1 MKYQLSNCE
10 IEQLS
15 DSIFEATPK
24 EGIVVDKKCVDECW
38 KHWDDTQQEQ
48 FGLLI
53 NCKHAFS
60 FSFEGARDIYNHP
73 LQQKTAIFVDKK
85 DYESQENIT
94 FILRVK
100 ETSGLFLNCE
110 IFTDRDEAIEW
121 LSDV

>member
-24 EGIVVDKKCVDECW
+24 ENIVVDQKCLDECW
-38 KHWDDTQQEQ
+38 KHWDDSQKEP

-53 NCKHAFS
+53 NCKNCFS
-60 FSFEGARDIYNHP
+60 FSFEGAKGIGEHP
-73 LQQKTAIFVDKK
+73 FQQKTAILCDKN
-85 DYESQENIT
+85 DFESRKYFRLVLQI
-94 FILRVK
+94 K
-100 ETSGLFLNCE
+100 EMSSHSMNHKLFY
-110 IFTDRDEAIEW
+110 DREEAIKW